1 MAVTGQSD
9 SRMTAEEFMAWYDT
23 QPEGRRYE
31 LLGGIVY
38 EMQRER
44 ARHNRVK
51 TRITLS
57 MQGQID
63 PKKLPCENYSD
74 GMAVRVDAETVFE
87 PDAMVR
93 CGPRVPGDATLIQG
107 PLIVVEILSPT
118 TQHVDVFR
126 KFNRYFNNPSLVH
139 YLIINSID
147 ANAVHH
153 RRNEQGRIESRS
165 HNGGVIQFDPPG
177 LTLDLDQL
185 FLDLD

>member
-1 MAVTGQSD
+1 
-9 SRMTAEEFMAWYDT
+9 MAWYDT

-31 LLGGIVY
+31 LLGGIAY
-38 EMQRER
+38 EMQAER
-44 ARHNRVK
+44 ARHNEVKQRVSGFF
-51 TRITLS
+51 RS
-57 MQGQID
+57 QIAD
-63 PKKLPCENYSD
+63 RKLQCQNFAD

-93 CGPRVPGDATLIQG
+93 CGPRVPGDATLIQD

-165 HNGGVIQFDPPG
+165 HNGGVIDFDPPG
-177 LTLDLDQL
+177 LSLDLDQL

>member
-1 MAVTGQSD
+1 
-9 SRMTAEEFMAWYDT
+9 MTAEEFMAWYDT

-38 EMQRER
+38 EMQGER
-44 ARHNRVK
+44 VRHNEVKQRVSGSF
-51 TRITLS
+51 RS
-57 MQGQID
+57 QIAD
-63 PKKLPCENYSD
+63 RKLRCQNFAD

-93 CGPRVPGDATLIQG
+93 CGSRVPGDATLIQD

-153 RRNEQGRIESRS
+153 RRNEQGRIESSS
-165 HNGGVIQFDPPG
+165 HAGGVIEFDPPG
-177 LTLDLDQL
+177 LALDLDQL